1 MDKQLISKDVL
12 SKMLKELAKNKTVI
26 APVQNGKVLEYMPI
40 SDDTEIVL
48 SDELPYKSPKDC
60 FFPQVEKLLTFS
72 SGEVEAHMSEE
83 GRILFGVKPC
93 DAEAL
98 RVLHEVFMTGQF
110 QDPFFQN
117 HFDNSLI
124 ISVGCID
131 EKPGCFCAQRGLDKT
146 YTDFCDILL
155 NPAGEDAY
163 SVEYVSDKGREL
175 LDQFDETKGITV
187 PEGRTAATLDPSV
200 KQVELSKD
208 LDEAI
213 FFDEE
218 NVLFDW
224 GKATEIC
231 QGCGICTFI
240 CPTCHCFDLRD
251 VEENGEIARYRCW
264 DSCVFPKFTLHASG
278 HNPRMSK
285 KERYRQRVLHK
296 YLYVNKNFGYT
307 ACTGCGRCIR
317 SCPVGMNIKRIVE
330 GVMEVLP

>member
-1 MDKQLISKDVL
+1 MDKQLISKEFL
-12 SKMLKELAKNKTVI
+12 SKMLKELAQTKTVI

-40 SDDTEIVL
+40 SDESDIVMN
-48 SDELPYKSPKDC
+48 DELPYKSPKDC
-60 FFPQVEKLLTFS
+60 FFPQVEKILTFS
-72 SGEVEAHMSEE
+72 SGEVEAHLSTE

-98 RVLHEVFMTGQF
+98 RVLHEVFTTGQY
-110 QDPFFQN
+110 QDPFFMN
-117 HFDNSLI
+117 HFDNSVI
-124 ISVGCID
+124 IAVGCLD
-131 EKPGCFCAQRGLDKT
+131 EKPGCFCVQRGLDKT
-146 YTDFCDILL
+146 FSDFCDILL
-155 NPAGEDAY
+155 NDAGDDAY
-163 SVEYVSDKGREL
+163 SLEYVSDKGKEL
-175 LDQFDETKGITV
+175 LDQFEETKGLTV
-187 PEGRTAATLDPSV
+187 PEERKAAEPDPSV
-200 KQVELSKD
+200 KIIELSKD

-218 NVLFDW
+218 NVLYDW

-240 CPTCHCFDLRD
+240 CPTCHCFDLKD
-251 VEENGEIARYRCW
+251 VEEAGEISRYRCW